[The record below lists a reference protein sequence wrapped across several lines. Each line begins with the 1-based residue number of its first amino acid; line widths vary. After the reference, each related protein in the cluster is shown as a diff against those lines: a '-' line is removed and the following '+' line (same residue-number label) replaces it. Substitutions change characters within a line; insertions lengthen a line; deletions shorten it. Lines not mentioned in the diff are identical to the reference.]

1 MRIKLIEIPH
11 IFYSVESKS
20 PEEAIS
26 KLNVDRLIDLIECYR
41 VSNIEW
47 DNYKKIPIPE
57 KDSILN
63 KIRAM
68 FYIIEHDRYSRSAS
82 LNVYLGMKVHAYC
95 YYGKKIKDG
104 KIYRLQVEL
113 SDYES
118 HVMLHNYGRN
128 RNNIDDNLK

>member
-1 MRIKLIEIPH
+1 MRIKLIETPH

-41 VSNIEW
+41 VSKIEW
-47 DNYKKIPIPE
+47 DNYKKIPIPG
-57 KDSILN
+57 KDDIIN

-68 FYIIEHDRYSRSAS
+68 FYIIEHDSYSRSAC
-82 LNVYLGMKVHAYC
+82 LNIYLGIKVHAYC

-104 KIYRLQVEL
+104 KNYRLQVEL

-118 HVMLHNYGRN
+118 NVMLHNYGRN
-128 RNNIDDNLK
+128 KNNIDNNLK